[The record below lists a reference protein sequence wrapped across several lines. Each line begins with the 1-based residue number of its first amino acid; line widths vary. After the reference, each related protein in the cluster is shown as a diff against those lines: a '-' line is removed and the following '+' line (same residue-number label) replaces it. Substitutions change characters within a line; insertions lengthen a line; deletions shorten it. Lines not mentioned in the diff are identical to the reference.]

1 MPAMPSITSITVT
14 ETGRSYAFRLARS
27 GRVGAPPI
35 LWLHGSG
42 PGVTALSNWSGMLEA
57 FGDAYDNL
65 APDIVG
71 FGESTH
77 PDPPPAGRK
86 AFTELRARTLL
97 RLLDA
102 LGLERVN
109 LVGNSMG
116 GVIALVMADEA
127 PDRVDRM
134 VLMGSG
140 GAPVAPTPAL
150 RRLVGFY
157 DDPTAERMAELMQG
171 FVHDASAFG
180 DDLLRIARERLPMAT
195 REDVRR
201 SHLATFAPGG
211 EPLAFP
217 PERLA
222 GIGHPTL
229 VMHGASDRVIP
240 VAASEYLAAHL
251 PRSRLLVVERAG
263 HWLQIEQPQAF
274 ADAVRTFLQT

>member
-1 MPAMPSITSITVT
+1 MGSTPSTTQVTVIEGGLPYT
-14 ETGRSYAFRLARS
+14 FRLARNGPS
-27 GRVGAPPI
+27 GAPPI

-42 PGVTALSNWSGMLEA
+42 PGVTALGNWAGMLDA
-57 FGDAYDNL
+57 FGDEYDNL

-71 FGESTH
+71 FGDSTH

-102 LGLERVN
+102 LGIERAHV
-109 LVGNSMG
+109 VGNSMG
-116 GVIALVMADEA
+116 GVIALAMVAEA
-127 PDRVDRM
+127 PERVGRM

-140 GAPVAPTPAL
+140 GAPVAPTPQL

-157 DDPTAERMAELMQG
+157 DDPTAARMAELMQG
-171 FVHDASAFG
+171 FVHDPSAFG
-180 DDLLRIARERLPMAT
+180 DDLERIARERLPMAT
-195 REDVRR
+195 RPDVRR

-211 EPLAFP
+211 EPLDFP
-217 PERLA
+217 PSRLA
-222 GIGHPTL
+222 AMPHRTL
-229 VMHGASDRVIP
+229 VVHGADDRVIP

-251 PRSRLLVVERAG
+251 PASRLVVMERAG

-274 ADAVRTFLQT
+274 AQLLRGFLRE